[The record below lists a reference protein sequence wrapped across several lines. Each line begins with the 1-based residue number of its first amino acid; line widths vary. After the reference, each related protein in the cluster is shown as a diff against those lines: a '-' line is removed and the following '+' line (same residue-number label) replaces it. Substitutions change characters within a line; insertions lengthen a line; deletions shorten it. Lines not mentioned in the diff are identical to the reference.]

1 LHQVLYGTIDTLS
14 ITETPLWKDSPMSQ
28 TLQKLRTL
36 VSQPESEQAP
46 IGQSAGVDSPEIASL
61 EEQLAGFY
69 QEMEYLQQSFP
80 NQTIRSLVDYTKSL
94 QQRLESGQ
102 GGQGDLGFVP
112 ADIVRRL
119 GSLDQATADQCDFG
133 IVEVDDAGLIRLYN
147 RWEQELAGISLQQ
160 AQGRN
165 FFVEVAP
172 CTNNR
177 LFLGRF
183 RQGVQTGALDVGFNY
198 TFTYKI
204 RPTSVSIH
212 MYRHAATQRNY
223 VFVKR
228 R

>member
-1 LHQVLYGTIDTLS
+1 
-14 ITETPLWKDSPMSQ
+14 
-28 TLQKLRTL
+28 
-36 VSQPESEQAP
+36 
-46 IGQSAGVDSPEIASL
+46 
-61 EEQLAGFY
+61 
-69 QEMEYLQQSFP
+69 
-80 NQTIRSLVDYTKSL
+80 VDYAKSL
-94 QQRLESGQ
+94 QQRLESGS
-102 GGQGDLGFVP
+102 GAQGDLGFVP

-119 GSLDQATADQCDFG
+119 GNLDQAAADQCDFG
-133 IVEVDDAGLIRLYN
+133 IVEVDDNGLIRLYN
-147 RWEQELAGISLQQ
+147 RWEQQLAGISLQQ

-165 FFVEVAP
+165 FFIDVAP

-183 RQGVQTGALDVGFNY
+183 RQGVQTGSLDVGFNY

-212 MYRHAATQRNY
+212 MYRHAASQRNY

>member
-1 LHQVLYGTIDTLS
+1 
-14 ITETPLWKDSPMSQ
+14 MSQ

-36 VSQPESEQAP
+36 VNQPGPGPEETAGSEN
-46 IGQSAGVDSPEIASL
+46 SEVASL
-61 EEQLAGFY
+61 EEQLVFFY
-69 QEMEYLQQSFP
+69 QELEYLQQNFP
-80 NQTIRSLVDYTKSL
+80 NQTVRSLVDYAKSL
-94 QQRLESGQ
+94 QQRLENGSS
-102 GGQGDLGFVP
+102 QGDLGFVP

-119 GSLDQATADQCDFG
+119 GTLDQAAADQCDFG
-133 IVEVDDAGLIRLYN
+133 IVEVDDNGLIRLYN
-147 RWEQELAGISLQQ
+147 RWEQQLAGISLQQ

-165 FFVEVAP
+165 FFVDVAP

-183 RQGVQTGALDVGFNY
+183 RQGVQTGSLDVGFNY

-204 RPTSVSIH
+204 RPTSVAIH
-212 MYRHAATQRNY
+212 MYRHAASQRNY

>member
-1 LHQVLYGTIDTLS
+1 
-14 ITETPLWKDSPMSQ
+14 MSQ

-36 VSQPESEQAP
+36 VNQPGTEPEA
-46 IGQSAGVDSPEIASL
+46 SASSNNPEIASL
-61 EEQLAGFY
+61 EEQLVFFY
-69 QEMEYLQQSFP
+69 QELEYLQQNFP
-80 NQTIRSLVDYTKSL
+80 NQTVRSLVDYAKSL
-94 QQRLESGQ
+94 QQRLESGS
-102 GGQGDLGFVP
+102 GAQGDLGFVP

-119 GSLDQATADQCDFG
+119 GNLDQAAADECDFG
-133 IVEVDDAGLIRLYN
+133 IVEVDDNGLIRLYN
-147 RWEQELAGISLQQ
+147 RWEQQLAGISLQQ

-165 FFVEVAP
+165 FFIDVAP

-183 RQGVQTGALDVGFNY
+183 RQGVQTGSLDVGFNY

-212 MYRHAATQRNY
+212 MYRHAASQRNY

>member
-1 LHQVLYGTIDTLS
+1 
-14 ITETPLWKDSPMSQ
+14 MSQ

-36 VSQPESEQAP
+36 VNQPGTEPEA
-46 IGQSAGVDSPEIASL
+46 SASSNNPEIASL
-61 EEQLAGFY
+61 EEQLVFFY
-69 QEMEYLQQSFP
+69 QELEYLQQNFP
-80 NQTIRSLVDYTKSL
+80 NQTVRSLVDYAKSL
-94 QQRLESGQ
+94 QQRLESGS
-102 GGQGDLGFVP
+102 GAQGDLGFVP

-119 GSLDQATADQCDFG
+119 GNLDQAAADQCDFG
-133 IVEVDDAGLIRLYN
+133 IVEVDDNGLIRLYN
-147 RWEQELAGISLQQ
+147 RWEQQLAGISLQQ

-165 FFVEVAP
+165 FFIDVAP

-183 RQGVQTGALDVGFNY
+183 RQGVQTGSLDVGFNY

-212 MYRHAATQRNY
+212 MYRHAASQRNY

>member
-1 LHQVLYGTIDTLS
+1 MNHPTGD
-14 ITETPLWKDSPMSQ
+14 
-28 TLQKLRTL
+28 
-36 VSQPESEQAP
+36 QAP
-46 IGQSAGVDSPEIASL
+46 AGQNTSGSAATAQLATVPASQGNSEIASM
-61 EEQLAGFY
+61 EEQLTSFY
-69 QEMEYLQQSFP
+69 QEMEYLHQNFP
-80 NQTIRSLVDYTKSL
+80 SQTVRSLVDFAKSL
-94 QQRLESGQ
+94 QQRSESGA
-102 GGQGDLGFVP
+102 GAQGDLSFIP

-119 GSLDQATADQCDFG
+119 GNLDQATADTCDFG
-133 IVEVDDAGLIRLYN
+133 VVEVDDAGLIRVYN
-147 RWEQELAGISLQQ
+147 RWEQELAGINLQQ
-160 AQGRN
+160 AVGRN

-183 RQGVQTGALDVGFNY
+183 RQGVQTGAMDVGFNY

-212 MYRHAATQRNY
+212 MFRHAASQRNY

>member
-1 LHQVLYGTIDTLS
+1 
-14 ITETPLWKDSPMSQ
+14 MSQ

-36 VSQPESEQAP
+36 VNQPGLEPEAQASSDNSE
-46 IGQSAGVDSPEIASL
+46 VASL
-61 EEQLAGFY
+61 EEQLVFFY
-69 QEMEYLQQSFP
+69 QELEYLQQNFP
-80 NQTIRSLVDYTKSL
+80 NQTVRSLVDYAKSL
-94 QQRLESGQ
+94 QQRLESGT

-119 GSLDQATADQCDFG
+119 GNLDQATADQCDFG
-133 IVEVDDAGLIRLYN
+133 IVEVDDNGLIRLYN
-147 RWEQELAGISLQQ
+147 RWEQQLAGISLQQ

-165 FFVEVAP
+165 FFIDVAP

-183 RQGVQTGALDVGFNY
+183 RQGVQTGSLDVGFNY

-204 RPTSVSIH
+204 RPTSVAIH
-212 MYRHAATQRNY
+212 MYRHAASQRNY